1 MLECIVIKFFNEVIF
16 KETDCPS
23 QRGLLNTYTR
33 IYQMYCSQSQRICL
47 FIYFFLFF
55 FWIWIIAVS
64 PPISGRSPFWL
75 PWLGAITYLLP
86 MTFKV
91 LDFPILWLWEQYIW
105 YIRVYVLD
113 NPLWL
118 GQSVSLNI
126 TSLKNLI
133 TIHSSIPWSGIAYA
147 IFPSHISIKLKE
159 NLWFI

>member
-1 MLECIVIKFFNEVIF
+1 MSCWHRLYRNLSEVVVVVICEGIMVMICVGMMVMIYERHTFLIF
-16 KETDCPS
+16 SC
-23 QRGLLNTYTR
+23 LN
-33 IYQMYCSQSQRICL
+33 IYILGSFLFLYFYSFCL

-64 PPISGRSPFWL
+64 PPISGRSLFWL

-91 LDFPILWLWEQYIW
+91 LDFLILWLWEQYIW

-113 NPLWL
+113 NPLWF

-133 TIHSSIPWSGIAYA
+133 TIHSSIP
-147 IFPSHISIKLKE
+147 
-159 NLWFI
+159 

>member
-1 MLECIVIKFFNEVIF
+1 MSCWHRLYRNLSEVVVVVICEGIMVMICERHTFLICSCLSIYIF
-16 KETDCPS
+16 GSFLFCLYFYS
-23 QRGLLNTYTR
+23 L
-33 IYQMYCSQSQRICL
+33 CL

-75 PWLGAITYLLP
+75 PWLGPMTYLLP

-105 YIRVYVLD
+105 YIHVYVFD

-133 TIHSSIPWSGIAYA
+133 TIHSSIPWSYLRR
-147 IFPSHISIKLKE
+147 K
-159 NLWFI
+159 